1 MSQPLHPTPQSV
13 RIWHQAQAQ
22 RCKDIYLDSTLVLGP
37 CHVKALV
44 RWSNSHTQ
52 AIQRH

>member
-1 MSQPLHPTPQSV
+1 MSQPLHPTQQSV
-13 RIWHQAQAQ
+13 RIWHQAQAKA
-22 RCKDIYLDSTLVLGP
+22 CKAIYTDGTLVLGYK
-37 CHVKALV
+37 HIRALV